1 MLGLIKVKQRLALR
15 FHSHAYSINT
25 NHQKVQKILLSAFK
39 LWKRE
44 SLRTLNP
51 LLIKEGKKKMI
62 ELENYIYIDD
72 NDVILRFK
80 ELISPDNEM
89 NFNNKIFNEEF
100 QLIRQYL
107 DNQGYRIA
115 QFPNALHIP
124 NTLHNFAYN
133 QIRSYIQTKRNSLGT
148 VTWDERRILINE
160 LNFFNEDFVFQKV
173 PDDLQTV
180 IKKISLRDATWEQ
193 QTDDEKLRT
202 IAEVIENLMKL
213 SNGKFL
219 SVDESNFY
227 GLFTEEQLKNFRK
240 QLQVF
245 RHSHKQALEERES
258 EFDESRKKF
267 LIHLGIVILIRLNEI
282 TRGEVNG

>member
-1 MLGLIKVKQRLALR
+1 
-15 FHSHAYSINT
+15 
-25 NHQKVQKILLSAFK
+25 
-39 LWKRE
+39 
-44 SLRTLNP
+44 
-51 LLIKEGKKKMI
+51 MI

>member
-1 MLGLIKVKQRLALR
+1 
-15 FHSHAYSINT
+15 
-25 NHQKVQKILLSAFK
+25 
-39 LWKRE
+39 
-44 SLRTLNP
+44 
-51 LLIKEGKKKMI
+51 MI
-62 ELENYIYIDD
+62 ELENYIY
-72 NDVILRFK
+72 NDENEVISRFK
-80 ELISPDNEM
+80 ELISPNNET
-89 NFNNKIFNEEF
+89 NFKNKIFNKEF

-115 QFPNALHIP
+115 QFPNALHTP
-124 NTLHNFAYN
+124 NSLYDFAYN
-133 QIRSYIQTKRNSLGT
+133 QIRSNIQTKRNSGGT

-160 LNFFNEDFVFQKV
+160 LNFLNEAFVFQKV
-173 PDDLQTV
+173 PEDLQTI

-219 SVDESNFY
+219 SVDESDFY
-227 GLFTEEQLKNFRK
+227 GLFKEEQLKNFRK

-245 RHSHKQALEERES
+245 RHSHKRALEERET

-282 TRGEVNG
+282 TRGDVHG

>member
-1 MLGLIKVKQRLALR
+1 M
-15 FHSHAYSINT
+15 
-25 NHQKVQKILLSAFK
+25 
-39 LWKRE
+39 
-44 SLRTLNP
+44 
-51 LLIKEGKKKMI
+51 IKEGKKEMI

-107 DNQGYRIA
+107 HNQGYRIA
-115 QFPNALHIP
+115 QFPSEFYIP
-124 NTLHNFAYN
+124 ITLHGFAYN
-133 QIRSYIQTKRNSLGT
+133 KIRSYIQTKRNSLGT

-160 LNFFNEDFVFQKV
+160 LNFLNKAFVFQKV
-173 PDDLQTV
+173 PDDLQT
-180 IKKISLRDATWEQ
+180 IIRKISLRDATWEQ

-202 IAEVIENLMKL
+202 IAEVIENLLKL

-267 LIHLGIVILIRLNEI
+267 LIHLGTVILIRLNEI
-282 TRGEVNG
+282 TKGAVHE

>member
-1 MLGLIKVKQRLALR
+1 
-15 FHSHAYSINT
+15 
-25 NHQKVQKILLSAFK
+25 
-39 LWKRE
+39 
-44 SLRTLNP
+44 
-51 LLIKEGKKKMI
+51 LIKEGKKEMI
-62 ELENYIYIDD
+62 ELENYVYIDD
-72 NDVILRFK
+72 NEVISRFK
-80 ELISPDNEM
+80 ELISPNNES
-89 NFNNKIFNEEF
+89 NFKNKIFNKEF

-124 NTLHNFAYN
+124 NTLHDFAYN
-133 QIRSYIQTKRNSLGT
+133 QIRFYIQTKRNSYGT
-148 VTWDERRILINE
+148 VTWDARRILISE
-160 LNFFNEDFVFQKV
+160 LDFVKQDRVLQYV
-173 PDDLQTV
+173 PEDLQT
-180 IKKISLRDATWEQ
+180 IIRKISLRDAIWEQ

-213 SNGKFL
+213 SNGKFIL
-219 SVDESNFY
+219 VDESDFY

-282 TRGEVNG
+282 TKGAVHG

>member
-1 MLGLIKVKQRLALR
+1 
-15 FHSHAYSINT
+15 
-25 NHQKVQKILLSAFK
+25 
-39 LWKRE
+39 
-44 SLRTLNP
+44 
-51 LLIKEGKKKMI
+51 MI
-62 ELENYIYIDD
+62 ELENYIY
-72 NDVILRFK
+72 NDENEVISRFK
-80 ELISPDNEM
+80 ELISPNNET
-89 NFNNKIFNEEF
+89 NFKNKIFNKEF

-115 QFPNALHIP
+115 QFPNALHTP
-124 NTLHNFAYN
+124 NSLHDFAYN
-133 QIRSYIQTKRNSLGT
+133 QIRSYIQTKRNSGGT

-160 LNFFNEDFVFQKV
+160 LNFLNEAFVFQKV
-173 PDDLQTV
+173 PEDLQTI

-219 SVDESNFY
+219 SVDDSDFY
-227 GLFTEEQLKNFRK
+227 GLFKEEQLKILRK

-267 LIHLGIVILIRLNEI
+267 LIHFGIVVLIRLNEV
-282 TRGEVNG
+282 TRGDVHGQDER

>member
-1 MLGLIKVKQRLALR
+1 
-15 FHSHAYSINT
+15 
-25 NHQKVQKILLSAFK
+25 
-39 LWKRE
+39 
-44 SLRTLNP
+44 
-51 LLIKEGKKKMI
+51 MI
-62 ELENYIYIDD
+62 ELENYIYNEE
-72 NDVILRFK
+72 NDVISRFK
-80 ELISPDNEM
+80 ELISPNNET
-89 NFNNKIFNEEF
+89 NFKNKIFNKEF

-115 QFPNALHIP
+115 QFPNALHTP
-124 NTLHNFAYN
+124 NSLHDFAYN
-133 QIRSYIQTKRNSLGT
+133 QIRSYIQTKRNSGGT
-148 VTWDERRILINE
+148 VTWHERRILINE
-160 LNFFNEDFVFQKV
+160 LNFLNEAFVFQKV
-173 PDDLQTV
+173 PEDLQTI

-245 RHSHKQALEERES
+245 RHSHKQALEERET

-267 LIHLGIVILIRLNEI
+267 LIHLGIVVLIRLNEI
-282 TRGEVNG
+282 TRGDVHGQNER

>member
-1 MLGLIKVKQRLALR
+1 MIK
-15 FHSHAYSINT
+15 
-25 NHQKVQKILLSAFK
+25 
-39 LWKRE
+39 
-44 SLRTLNP
+44 
-51 LLIKEGKKKMI
+51 
-62 ELENYIYIDD
+62 LENYTYID
-72 NDVILRFK
+72 NNEVISRFK
-80 ELISPDNEM
+80 ELISPNNES
-89 NFNNKIFNEEF
+89 NFKNKIFNKEF
-100 QLIRQYL
+100 QWIRQYL

-124 NTLHNFAYN
+124 NTLHDFAYN
-133 QIRSYIQTKRNSLGT
+133 QIRSYIQTKRNSYGT
-148 VTWDERRILINE
+148 VTWDARRILISE
-160 LNFFNEDFVFQKV
+160 LDFVKQDRVLQYV
-173 PDDLQTV
+173 PEDLQT
-180 IKKISLRDATWEQ
+180 IIRKISLRDATWEQ

-219 SVDESNFY
+219 LVDESDFY

-282 TRGEVNG
+282 TKGAVHG

>member
-1 MLGLIKVKQRLALR
+1 
-15 FHSHAYSINT
+15 
-25 NHQKVQKILLSAFK
+25 
-39 LWKRE
+39 
-44 SLRTLNP
+44 
-51 LLIKEGKKKMI
+51 MI
-62 ELENYIYIDD
+62 ELENYIYIGD
-72 NDVILRFK
+72 NEVISRFK
-80 ELISPDNEM
+80 ELISPDNET
-89 NFNNKIFNEEF
+89 NFNNKIFNQEF

-115 QFPNALHIP
+115 QFPNVLHIP

-133 QIRSYIQTKRNSLGT
+133 QIRSYVQTKRNSLGT

-160 LNFFNEDFVFQKV
+160 LNFLKDAFVFQKV
-173 PDDLQTV
+173 PDDLQTI

-213 SNGKFL
+213 DNGKFL

-227 GLFTEEQLKNFRK
+227 GLFTEGQLKNFRK

-267 LIHLGIVILIRLNEI
+267 LMHLGIVLLIRLNEI
-282 TRGEVNG
+282 TRGDVHE

>member
-1 MLGLIKVKQRLALR
+1 M
-15 FHSHAYSINT
+15 
-25 NHQKVQKILLSAFK
+25 
-39 LWKRE
+39 
-44 SLRTLNP
+44 
-51 LLIKEGKKKMI
+51 KEMI
-62 ELENYIYIDD
+62 ELESYFYTDD
-72 NDVILRFK
+72 NEVISRFK
-80 ELISPDNEM
+80 EMISPNNET
-89 NFNNKIFNEEF
+89 NFKNKICNKEF

-160 LNFFNEDFVFQKV
+160 LNFLKDAFVFQKV
-173 PDDLQTV
+173 PDDLQII

-282 TRGEVNG
+282 TKGDVHE

>member
-1 MLGLIKVKQRLALR
+1 
-15 FHSHAYSINT
+15 
-25 NHQKVQKILLSAFK
+25 
-39 LWKRE
+39 
-44 SLRTLNP
+44 
-51 LLIKEGKKKMI
+51 MI
-62 ELENYIYIDD
+62 ELNEFIYFDD

-80 ELISPDNEM
+80 ELIGPDNEKYYK
-89 NFNNKIFNEEF
+89 NKTLNTEF
-100 QLIRQYL
+100 QLIRRYL
-107 DNQGYRIA
+107 DSQGYRIA

-160 LNFFNEDFVFQKV
+160 LIFSNEAFVFQKV
-173 PDDLQTV
+173 PEDLQTI

-219 SVDESNFY
+219 LVDESDFY

-282 TRGEVNG
+282 TKGAVHG

>member
-1 MLGLIKVKQRLALR
+1 
-15 FHSHAYSINT
+15 
-25 NHQKVQKILLSAFK
+25 
-39 LWKRE
+39 
-44 SLRTLNP
+44 
-51 LLIKEGKKKMI
+51 MI
-62 ELENYIYIDD
+62 ELESYFYTDD
-72 NDVILRFK
+72 NEVISRFK
-80 ELISPDNEM
+80 EMISPNNET
-89 NFNNKIFNEEF
+89 NFKNKICNKEF

-160 LNFFNEDFVFQKV
+160 LNFLKDAFVFQKV

-219 SVDESNFY
+219 SVDDSNFY

-282 TRGEVNG
+282 TKGAVHE

>member
-1 MLGLIKVKQRLALR
+1 M
-15 FHSHAYSINT
+15 
-25 NHQKVQKILLSAFK
+25 
-39 LWKRE
+39 
-44 SLRTLNP
+44 
-51 LLIKEGKKKMI
+51 KKMI
-62 ELENYIYIDD
+62 ELENYIYIGD
-72 NDVILRFK
+72 NEVISRFK
-80 ELISPDNEM
+80 ELISPDNET
-89 NFNNKIFNEEF
+89 NFNNKIFNQEF

-148 VTWDERRILINE
+148 VTWDERRILINK
-160 LNFFNEDFVFQKV
+160 LNFLKDAFVFQKV
-173 PDDLQTV
+173 PDDLQTI

-219 SVDESNFY
+219 SVDESDFY

-282 TRGEVNG
+282 TKGAVHE

>member
-1 MLGLIKVKQRLALR
+1 
-15 FHSHAYSINT
+15 
-25 NHQKVQKILLSAFK
+25 
-39 LWKRE
+39 
-44 SLRTLNP
+44 
-51 LLIKEGKKKMI
+51 MI

-72 NDVILRFK
+72 NEVISRFK
-80 ELISPDNEM
+80 ELISPDNET
-89 NFNNKIFNEEF
+89 NFKNKIFNKEF

-133 QIRSYIQTKRNSLGT
+133 QIRSYIQTKRNSLGI

-160 LNFFNEDFVFQKV
+160 LNFFNEAFVFQKV
-173 PDDLQTV
+173 PDDLQTI

-219 SVDESNFY
+219 SVDESSFY
-227 GLFTEEQLKNFRK
+227 GLFTEGQLKNFRK

-245 RHSHKQALEERES
+245 RHSHKQALEERDS

-267 LIHLGIVILIRLNEI
+267 LLHLGIVILIRLNEI
-282 TRGEVNG
+282 TRGDVHE

>member
-1 MLGLIKVKQRLALR
+1 
-15 FHSHAYSINT
+15 
-25 NHQKVQKILLSAFK
+25 
-39 LWKRE
+39 
-44 SLRTLNP
+44 
-51 LLIKEGKKKMI
+51 MI
-62 ELENYIYIDD
+62 ELENYVYIDD
-72 NDVILRFK
+72 NEVISRFK
-80 ELISPDNEM
+80 ELISPNNES
-89 NFNNKIFNEEF
+89 NFKNKIFNKEF

-124 NTLHNFAYN
+124 NTLHDFAYN
-133 QIRSYIQTKRNSLGT
+133 QIRFYIQTKRNSYGT
-148 VTWDERRILINE
+148 VTWDARRILISE
-160 LNFFNEDFVFQKV
+160 LDFVKQDRVLQYV
-173 PDDLQTV
+173 PEDLQT
-180 IKKISLRDATWEQ
+180 IIRKISLRDATWEQ

-219 SVDESNFY
+219 LVDESDFY

-282 TRGEVNG
+282 TKGAVHG

>member
-1 MLGLIKVKQRLALR
+1 
-15 FHSHAYSINT
+15 
-25 NHQKVQKILLSAFK
+25 
-39 LWKRE
+39 
-44 SLRTLNP
+44 
-51 LLIKEGKKKMI
+51 MI
-62 ELENYIYIDD
+62 ELESYFYTDD
-72 NDVILRFK
+72 NEVISRFK
-80 ELISPDNEM
+80 EMISPNNET
-89 NFNNKIFNEEF
+89 NFKNKICNKEF

-160 LNFFNEDFVFQKV
+160 LNFLKDAFVFQKV
-173 PDDLQTV
+173 PDDLQII

-282 TRGEVNG
+282 TKGDVHE

>member
-1 MLGLIKVKQRLALR
+1 MIKLDE
-15 FHSHAYSINT
+15 FIYFDDN
-25 NHQKVQKILLSAFK
+25 
-39 LWKRE
+39 E
-44 SLRTLNP
+44 
-51 LLIKEGKKKMI
+51 MI
-62 ELENYIYIDD
+62 E
-72 NDVILRFK
+72 RFK
-80 ELISPDNEM
+80 ELISPNNERYYHYRSLD
-89 NFNNKIFNEEF
+89 KEF
-100 QLIRQYL
+100 QLICRYL
-107 DNQGYRIA
+107 DNQGYRII
-115 QFPNALHIP
+115 QFPNALKTP
-124 NTLHNFAYN
+124 STLDDFAYN
-133 QIRSYIQTKRNSLGT
+133 KIRSHIQMERGYLGK
-148 VTWDERRILINE
+148 VSRDARRILISE
-160 LNFFNEDFVFQKV
+160 LDFVKQDRVLQYV
-173 PDDLQTV
+173 PEDLQTI

-213 SNGKFL
+213 PNGKFL

-282 TRGEVNG
+282 TR

>member
-1 MLGLIKVKQRLALR
+1 M
-15 FHSHAYSINT
+15 
-25 NHQKVQKILLSAFK
+25 
-39 LWKRE
+39 
-44 SLRTLNP
+44 
-51 LLIKEGKKKMI
+51 IKEGKKKMI
-62 ELENYIYIDD
+62 ELENYIYNEE
-72 NDVILRFK
+72 NDVISRFK
-80 ELISPDNEM
+80 ELISPNNET
-89 NFNNKIFNEEF
+89 NFKNKIFNKEF

-115 QFPNALHIP
+115 QFPNALHTP
-124 NTLHNFAYN
+124 NSLHDFAYN
-133 QIRSYIQTKRNSLGT
+133 QIRSYIQTKRNSGGT
-148 VTWDERRILINE
+148 VTWHERRILINE
-160 LNFFNEDFVFQKV
+160 LNFLNEAFVFQKV
-173 PDDLQTV
+173 PEDLQTI

-245 RHSHKQALEERES
+245 RHSHKQALEERET

-267 LIHLGIVILIRLNEI
+267 LIHLGIVVLIRLNEI
-282 TRGEVNG
+282 TRGDVHGQNER

>member
-1 MLGLIKVKQRLALR
+1 M
-15 FHSHAYSINT
+15 
-25 NHQKVQKILLSAFK
+25 
-39 LWKRE
+39 
-44 SLRTLNP
+44 
-51 LLIKEGKKKMI
+51 IKEGKKKMI
-62 ELENYIYIDD
+62 ELENYFYID
-72 NDVILRFK
+72 NNEVISRFK
-80 ELISPDNEM
+80 ELISPDNET
-89 NFNNKIFNEEF
+89 NFNNRIFNKEF

-115 QFPNALHIP
+115 QFPNALHFP

-160 LNFFNEDFVFQKV
+160 LKFFNENFVFQKV
-173 PDDLQTV
+173 PEDLQTV

-282 TRGEVNG
+282 TRGDVHG

>member
-1 MLGLIKVKQRLALR
+1 
-15 FHSHAYSINT
+15 
-25 NHQKVQKILLSAFK
+25 
-39 LWKRE
+39 
-44 SLRTLNP
+44 
-51 LLIKEGKKKMI
+51 MI
-62 ELENYIYIDD
+62 ELESYFYTDD
-72 NDVILRFK
+72 NEVISRFK
-80 ELISPDNEM
+80 EMISPNNET
-89 NFNNKIFNEEF
+89 NFKNKICNKEF

-160 LNFFNEDFVFQKV
+160 LNFLKDAFVFQKV
-173 PDDLQTV
+173 PDDLQII

-227 GLFTEEQLKNFRK
+227 GLFTEEQLKNFSK

-282 TRGEVNG
+282 TKGDVHE

>member
-1 MLGLIKVKQRLALR
+1 
-15 FHSHAYSINT
+15 
-25 NHQKVQKILLSAFK
+25 
-39 LWKRE
+39 
-44 SLRTLNP
+44 
-51 LLIKEGKKKMI
+51 MI
-62 ELENYIYIDD
+62 ELENYIYIGD
-72 NDVILRFK
+72 NEVISRFK
-80 ELISPDNEM
+80 ELISPDNET
-89 NFNNKIFNEEF
+89 NFNNKIFNQEF

-160 LNFFNEDFVFQKV
+160 LNFLKDAFVFQKV
-173 PDDLQTV
+173 PDDLQTI

-282 TRGEVNG
+282 TRGDVHE

>member
-1 MLGLIKVKQRLALR
+1 MKEMIKLE
-15 FHSHAYSINT
+15 SHFYT
-25 NHQKVQKILLSAFK
+25 
-39 LWKRE
+39 
-44 SLRTLNP
+44 
-51 LLIKEGKKKMI
+51 
-62 ELENYIYIDD
+62 DD
-72 NDVILRFK
+72 NEVISRFK
-80 ELISPDNEM
+80 EMISPNNET
-89 NFNNKIFNEEF
+89 NFKNKICNKEF

-160 LNFFNEDFVFQKV
+160 LNFLKDAFVFQKV
-173 PDDLQTV
+173 PDDLQII

-202 IAEVIENLMKL
+202 ISEVIENLMKL

-282 TRGEVNG
+282 TKGDVHE

>member
-1 MLGLIKVKQRLALR
+1 M
-15 FHSHAYSINT
+15 
-25 NHQKVQKILLSAFK
+25 
-39 LWKRE
+39 
-44 SLRTLNP
+44 
-51 LLIKEGKKKMI
+51 KKMI
-62 ELENYIYIDD
+62 ELENYIYIGD
-72 NDVILRFK
+72 NEVISRFK
-80 ELISPDNEM
+80 ELISPDNET
-89 NFNNKIFNEEF
+89 NFNNKIFNQEF

-148 VTWDERRILINE
+148 ATWDERRILINE
-160 LNFFNEDFVFQKV
+160 LNFLKDAFVFQKV
-173 PDDLQTV
+173 PDDLQTI

-282 TRGEVNG
+282 TR

>member
-1 MLGLIKVKQRLALR
+1 
-15 FHSHAYSINT
+15 
-25 NHQKVQKILLSAFK
+25 
-39 LWKRE
+39 
-44 SLRTLNP
+44 
-51 LLIKEGKKKMI
+51 MI
-62 ELENYIYIDD
+62 ELENYIY
-72 NDVILRFK
+72 NDENEVISRFK
-80 ELISPDNEM
+80 ELISPNNET
-89 NFNNKIFNEEF
+89 NFKNKIFNKEF

-115 QFPNALHIP
+115 QFPNALHTP
-124 NTLHNFAYN
+124 NSLHDFAYN
-133 QIRSYIQTKRNSLGT
+133 QIRSYIQTKRNSGGT

-160 LNFFNEDFVFQKV
+160 LNFLNEAFVFQKV
-173 PDDLQTV
+173 PEDLQTI

-193 QTDDEKLRT
+193 QTDDGKLRT

-219 SVDESNFY
+219 SVDDSDFY
-227 GLFTEEQLKNFRK
+227 GLFKEEQLKILRK

-267 LIHLGIVILIRLNEI
+267 LIHFGIVVLIRLNEV
-282 TRGEVNG
+282 TRGDVHGQDER

>member
-1 MLGLIKVKQRLALR
+1 
-15 FHSHAYSINT
+15 
-25 NHQKVQKILLSAFK
+25 
-39 LWKRE
+39 
-44 SLRTLNP
+44 
-51 LLIKEGKKKMI
+51 MI
-62 ELENYIYIDD
+62 ELENYIY
-72 NDVILRFK
+72 NDENEVISRFK
-80 ELISPDNEM
+80 ELISPNNET
-89 NFNNKIFNEEF
+89 NFKNKIFNKEF

-115 QFPNALHIP
+115 QFPNALHTP
-124 NTLHNFAYN
+124 NSLHDFAYN
-133 QIRSYIQTKRNSLGT
+133 QIRSYIQTKRNSGGT

-160 LNFFNEDFVFQKV
+160 LNFLNEAFVFQKV
-173 PDDLQTV
+173 PEDLQTI

-219 SVDESNFY
+219 SVDESDFY
-227 GLFTEEQLKNFRK
+227 GLFKEEQLKNFRK

-245 RHSHKQALEERES
+245 RHSHKQALEERET

-267 LIHLGIVILIRLNEI
+267 LIHFGIVVLIRLNEV
-282 TRGEVNG
+282 TRGDVHGQDER

>member
-1 MLGLIKVKQRLALR
+1 MIKLE
-15 FHSHAYSINT
+15 SHFYT
-25 NHQKVQKILLSAFK
+25 
-39 LWKRE
+39 
-44 SLRTLNP
+44 
-51 LLIKEGKKKMI
+51 
-62 ELENYIYIDD
+62 DD
-72 NDVILRFK
+72 NEVISRFK
-80 ELISPDNEM
+80 EMISPNNET
-89 NFNNKIFNEEF
+89 NFKNKICNKEF

-160 LNFFNEDFVFQKV
+160 LNFLKDAFVFQKV
-173 PDDLQTV
+173 PDDLHII

-202 IAEVIENLMKL
+202 ISEVIENLMKL

-282 TRGEVNG
+282 TKGDVHE

>member
-1 MLGLIKVKQRLALR
+1 M
-15 FHSHAYSINT
+15 
-25 NHQKVQKILLSAFK
+25 
-39 LWKRE
+39 
-44 SLRTLNP
+44 
-51 LLIKEGKKKMI
+51 KEMI
-62 ELENYIYIDD
+62 ELENYFYTDD
-72 NDVILRFK
+72 NEVISRFK
-80 ELISPDNEM
+80 EMISPNNET
-89 NFNNKIFNEEF
+89 NFKNKIFNKEF

-124 NTLHNFAYN
+124 NSLHDFAYN
-133 QIRSYIQTKRNSLGT
+133 QIRSYIQTKRNSVGT

-160 LNFFNEDFVFQKV
+160 LNFLNEAFVFQKV
-173 PDDLQTV
+173 PEDLQTI

-245 RHSHKQALEERES
+245 RHSHKQALEERET

-267 LIHLGIVILIRLNEI
+267 LIHLGIVVLIRLNEI
-282 TRGEVNG
+282 TRGDVHG

>member
-1 MLGLIKVKQRLALR
+1 
-15 FHSHAYSINT
+15 
-25 NHQKVQKILLSAFK
+25 
-39 LWKRE
+39 
-44 SLRTLNP
+44 
-51 LLIKEGKKKMI
+51 MI
-62 ELENYIYIDD
+62 ELDEFIYFDD
-72 NDVILRFK
+72 NEVISRFK
-80 ELISPDNEM
+80 EMISPNNET
-89 NFNNKIFNEEF
+89 NFKNKIFNKEF

>member
-1 MLGLIKVKQRLALR
+1 M
-15 FHSHAYSINT
+15 
-25 NHQKVQKILLSAFK
+25 
-39 LWKRE
+39 
-44 SLRTLNP
+44 
-51 LLIKEGKKKMI
+51 KEMI
-62 ELENYIYIDD
+62 ELENYFYTDD
-72 NDVILRFK
+72 NEVISRFK
-80 ELISPDNEM
+80 EMISPNNET
-89 NFNNKIFNEEF
+89 NFKNKIFNKEF

-124 NTLHNFAYN
+124 NSLHDFAYN
-133 QIRSYIQTKRNSLGT
+133 QIRSYIQTKRNSGGT

-160 LNFFNEDFVFQKV
+160 LNFLNEAFVFQKV
-173 PDDLQTV
+173 PEDLQTI

-245 RHSHKQALEERES
+245 RHSHKQALEKRET

-267 LIHLGIVILIRLNEI
+267 LIHLGIVVLIRLNEI
-282 TRGEVNG
+282 TRGDVHG

>member
-1 MLGLIKVKQRLALR
+1 M
-15 FHSHAYSINT
+15 
-25 NHQKVQKILLSAFK
+25 
-39 LWKRE
+39 
-44 SLRTLNP
+44 
-51 LLIKEGKKKMI
+51 
-62 ELENYIYIDD
+62 
-72 NDVILRFK
+72 
-80 ELISPDNEM
+80 
-89 NFNNKIFNEEF
+89 
-100 QLIRQYL
+100 IRQYL

-160 LNFFNEDFVFQKV
+160 LNFLKDAFVFQKV
-173 PDDLQTV
+173 PDDLQII

-282 TRGEVNG
+282 TKGDVHE

>member
-1 MLGLIKVKQRLALR
+1 M
-15 FHSHAYSINT
+15 
-25 NHQKVQKILLSAFK
+25 
-39 LWKRE
+39 
-44 SLRTLNP
+44 
-51 LLIKEGKKKMI
+51 KKMI
-62 ELENYIYIDD
+62 ELENYIYIGD
-72 NDVILRFK
+72 NEVISRFK
-80 ELISPDNEM
+80 ELISPDNET
-89 NFNNKIFNEEF
+89 NFNNKIFNQEF

-133 QIRSYIQTKRNSLGT
+133 QIRSYVQTKRNSLGT

-160 LNFFNEDFVFQKV
+160 LNFLKDAFVFQKV
-173 PDDLQTV
+173 PDDLQTI

-213 SNGKFL
+213 DNGKFL

-227 GLFTEEQLKNFRK
+227 GLFTEGQLKNFRK

-267 LIHLGIVILIRLNEI
+267 LMHLGIVLLIRLNEI
-282 TRGEVNG
+282 TRGDVHE

>member
-1 MLGLIKVKQRLALR
+1 MIKLDE
-15 FHSHAYSINT
+15 FIYFDDN
-25 NHQKVQKILLSAFK
+25 
-39 LWKRE
+39 E
-44 SLRTLNP
+44 
-51 LLIKEGKKKMI
+51 MI
-62 ELENYIYIDD
+62 E
-72 NDVILRFK
+72 RFK
-80 ELISPDNEM
+80 ELISPNNERYYHYRSLD
-89 NFNNKIFNEEF
+89 KEF
-100 QLIRQYL
+100 QLICRYL
-107 DNQGYRIA
+107 DNQGYRII
-115 QFPNALHIP
+115 QFPNALKTP
-124 NTLHNFAYN
+124 STLDDFAYN
-133 QIRSYIQTKRNSLGT
+133 KIRSHIQMERGYLGK
-148 VTWDERRILINE
+148 VSRDARRILISE
-160 LNFFNEDFVFQKV
+160 LDFVKQDRVLQYV
-173 PDDLQTV
+173 PEDLQTI

-213 SNGKFL
+213 PNGKFL

-282 TRGEVNG
+282 TRGDVHG

>member
-1 MLGLIKVKQRLALR
+1 
-15 FHSHAYSINT
+15 
-25 NHQKVQKILLSAFK
+25 
-39 LWKRE
+39 
-44 SLRTLNP
+44 
-51 LLIKEGKKKMI
+51 MI
-62 ELENYIYIDD
+62 ELENYIYIGD
-72 NDVILRFK
+72 NEVISRFK
-80 ELISPDNEM
+80 ELISPDNET
-89 NFNNKIFNEEF
+89 NFNNKIFNQEF

-160 LNFFNEDFVFQKV
+160 LNFLKDAFVFQKV
-173 PDDLQTV
+173 PDDLQTI

-219 SVDESNFY
+219 SVDESDFY
-227 GLFTEEQLKNFRK
+227 GLFKEEQLKNFRK

-282 TRGEVNG
+282 TR

>member
-1 MLGLIKVKQRLALR
+1 M
-15 FHSHAYSINT
+15 
-25 NHQKVQKILLSAFK
+25 
-39 LWKRE
+39 
-44 SLRTLNP
+44 
-51 LLIKEGKKKMI
+51 KKMI
-62 ELENYIYIDD
+62 ELENYIYIGD
-72 NDVILRFK
+72 NEVISRFK
-80 ELISPDNEM
+80 ELISPDNET
-89 NFNNKIFNEEF
+89 NFNNKIFNQEF

-160 LNFFNEDFVFQKV
+160 LNFLKDAFVFQKV
-173 PDDLQTV
+173 PDDLQTI

-282 TRGEVNG
+282 TRGDVHE

>member
-1 MLGLIKVKQRLALR
+1 
-15 FHSHAYSINT
+15 
-25 NHQKVQKILLSAFK
+25 
-39 LWKRE
+39 
-44 SLRTLNP
+44 
-51 LLIKEGKKKMI
+51 MI
-62 ELENYIYIDD
+62 ELESYFYTDD
-72 NDVILRFK
+72 NEVISRFK
-80 ELISPDNEM
+80 EMISPNNET
-89 NFNNKIFNEEF
+89 NFKNKICNKEF

-107 DNQGYRIA
+107 DNRGYRIA

-160 LNFFNEDFVFQKV
+160 LNFLKDAFVFQKV
-173 PDDLQTV
+173 PDDLQII

-227 GLFTEEQLKNFRK
+227 GLFAEEQLKNFRK

-282 TRGEVNG
+282 TKGDVHE

>member
-1 MLGLIKVKQRLALR
+1 
-15 FHSHAYSINT
+15 
-25 NHQKVQKILLSAFK
+25 
-39 LWKRE
+39 
-44 SLRTLNP
+44 
-51 LLIKEGKKKMI
+51 MI
-62 ELENYIYIDD
+62 ELENYVYIDD
-72 NDVILRFK
+72 NEVISRFK
-80 ELISPDNEM
+80 ELISPNNES
-89 NFNNKIFNEEF
+89 NFKNKIFNKEF

-124 NTLHNFAYN
+124 NTLHDFAYN
-133 QIRSYIQTKRNSLGT
+133 QIRFYIQTKRNSYGT
-148 VTWDERRILINE
+148 VTWDARRILISE
-160 LNFFNEDFVFQKV
+160 LDFVKQDRVLQYV
-173 PDDLQTV
+173 PEDLQT
-180 IKKISLRDATWEQ
+180 IIRKISLRDAIWEQ

-213 SNGKFL
+213 SNGKFIL
-219 SVDESNFY
+219 VDESDFY

-282 TRGEVNG
+282 TKGAVHG